1 MRLYNSD
8 TGSQNLF
15 PRYQRILRE
24 EEDKEGLVI
33 TRCLYGLLMD
43 QDGNLRSDLE
53 ESEDVIDIT
62 KAVQCIVE
70 SSRLVLWEGSKSS
83 LPGVWDPCPEDS
95 DKRILVNYT
104 YKGAA
109 HQLLSHEE
117 ESIKL
122 PKTSHK
128 LSPAGAKP
136 LS

>member
-1 MRLYNSD
+1 M
-8 TGSQNLF
+8 
-15 PRYQRILRE
+15 
-24 EEDKEGLVI
+24 I
-33 TRCLYGLLMD
+33 TRCLYGLLVG

-83 LPGVWDPCPEDS
+83 LPGVWDPCPGDS

-104 YKGAA
+104 YKGAT
-109 HQLLSHEE
+109 HQLISLEE
-117 ESIKL
+117 EPIKL

-128 LSPAGAKP
+128 LSPAGAK